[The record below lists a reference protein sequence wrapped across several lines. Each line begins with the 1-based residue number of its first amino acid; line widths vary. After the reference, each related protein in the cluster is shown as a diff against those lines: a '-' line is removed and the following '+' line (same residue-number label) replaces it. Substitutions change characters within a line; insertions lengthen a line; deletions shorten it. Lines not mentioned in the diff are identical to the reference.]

1 MAVLQKQL
9 DRAGITVLGGEE
21 AVKEIGNLKPAP
33 SAKHEY
39 GTRTLTLEIVRG
51 LDEAVDHIHAN
62 GSGHTEAIITG
73 APLTTDICHVWDVQS
88 ALPAN
93 YPLSPSARIQVGILR
108 TAVNNYGHQCQLA
121 HSEVGV
127 QAFIGEVYDLNL
139 SA

>member
-1 MAVLQKQL
+1 MPIGFFCLAAEASIQATYSSSDWKLASALSSNAYAEGDMAVLQKQL

-73 APLTTDICHVWDVQS
+73 APLH
-88 ALPAN
+88 
-93 YPLSPSARIQVGILR
+93 
-108 TAVNNYGHQCQLA
+108 H
-121 HSEVGV
+121 HS
-127 QAFIGEVYDLNL
+127 
-139 SA
+139 SSC

>member
-73 APLTTDICHVWDVQS
+73 APPATSSCCFRDIQS
-88 ALPAN
+88 ALPASRIVL
-93 YPLSPSARIQVGILR
+93 PTARIQL
-108 TAVNNYGHQCQLA
+108 
-121 HSEVGV
+121 
-127 QAFIGEVYDLNL
+127 
-139 SA
+139 